1 MILQSH
7 ILSHCMSSRVHFPV
21 LSTKPLDLILT
32 SSSALSLSF
41 PVKLLEMI
49 VSSHCF
55 QFLSPHS
62 HLKLLHQASLI
73 SMNLLLSASPRTSMA
88 DQMVGA
94 QPLSDSAISS
104 IVCSWSLTP
113 PGFQNLHSPGFTPS
127 QWSLL
132 LVPPYRST
140 STHRRAPRFCTLF
153 IYTSSLLPGCESLV
167 LSSPS
172 TQPVVSTQ
180 YIFVDVH

>member
-1 MILQSH
+1 MILQRH
-7 ILSHCMSSRVHFPV
+7 ILNHCMSSWVHFPV

-41 PVKLLEMI
+41 TVKLLEMI
-49 VSSHCF
+49 VSYQCF
-55 QFLSPHS
+55 QFLSSHS
-62 HLKLLHQASLI
+62 HLNLLHQASLI
-73 SMNLLLSASPRTSMA
+73 SMNLLLSASPKTSMA
-88 DQMVGA
+88 DRMVSA
-94 QPLSDSAISS
+94 QPLSDSAISNS
-104 IVCSWSLTP
+104 VSSWSLTP

-132 LVPPYRST
+132 LVPPYLST
-140 STHRRAPRFCTLF
+140 STHRPAARFCTLF
-153 IYTSSLLPGCESLV
+153 IYTSSLLTGCENLV

-180 YIFVDVH
+180 YVFVDVH